1 MIMENVMRPYLAY
14 PGATLTTFRTKYP
27 SFFEKWLYSFQIGVI
42 FHELG
47 TYIAEKG
54 EDASCR
60 EDIINKIKYVRELT
74 DNKENITQ
82 TIKIDELT

>member
-1 MIMENVMRPYLAY
+1 MMIMENVMRPYLAH
-14 PGATLTTFRTKYP
+14 PGASLTTFRSKYP
-27 SFFEKWLYSFQIGVI
+27 GFFEKWLYSFQIGSI

-54 EDASCR
+54 EDASLR
-60 EDIINKIKYVRELT
+60 EDITNKIKYVRELI

-82 TIKIDELT
+82 TIRI